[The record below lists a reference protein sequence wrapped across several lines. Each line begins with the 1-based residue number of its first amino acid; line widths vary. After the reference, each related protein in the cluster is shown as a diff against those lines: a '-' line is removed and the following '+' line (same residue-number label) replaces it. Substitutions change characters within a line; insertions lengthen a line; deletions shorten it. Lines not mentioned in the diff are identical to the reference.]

1 MQIIIYFD
9 LFFWHQVV
17 LIYCGLILGNTIWP
31 LLTFVAVSIHIS
43 KCLLSDLFYASHAA
57 NCWSTYWLVKF
68 LFHLALQLFSN
79 LYVYYRSKPCSWQF
93 LRCTCWPLCFCVFV
107 CVGFQ
112 GQDFDWADYLKQC
125 EAEAAPQQ
133 CFPPVSFSFCMFGAK
148 ALQKYIKCIKN
159 ANFT

>member
-1 MQIIIYFD
+1 MRIIIYFD
-9 LFFWHQVV
+9 LFFFFFWHQVV

-31 LLTFVAVSIHIS
+31 LWTFVAVSIHIS

-57 NCWSTYWLVKF
+57 NCWSTYWLVKI

-79 LYVYYRSKPCSWQF
+79 LYVYYGSKPCSWQF
-93 LRCTCWPLCFCVFV
+93 QRCTCWPCVFV

-125 EAEAAPQQ
+125 EAEAAPSAMLSS
-133 CFPPVSFSFCMFGAK
+133 CEFLILHVWGK
-148 ALQKYIKCIKN
+148 GITKIH
-159 ANFT
+159 